1 MPTSACHALQEHA
14 EEHLNA
20 VNGLVSFADARLA
33 DMQALYVVV
42 EERLQGMAAA
52 QECVLD
58 LACSSTAPEHC
69 VGHLP
74 PSQHYKRLQFGALVT
89 AVMVATAP

>member
-1 MPTSACHALQEHA
+1 MLEQEHA

-42 EERLQGMAAA
+42 EERLQGMAAS
-52 QECVLD
+52 QEC
-58 LACSSTAPEHC
+58 APPLHAGARHRRFH
-69 VGHLP
+69 VP
-74 PSQHYKRLQFGALVT
+74 NAAAVTRSPQGALFCADV
-89 AVMVATAP
+89 VSMS

>member
-1 MPTSACHALQEHA
+1 MQEHA

-42 EERLQGMAAA
+42 EERLQGMAAG
-52 QECVLD
+52 QECASCCRLD
-58 LACSSTAPEHC
+58 PRCTHVRPTK
-69 VGHLP
+69 
-74 PSQHYKRLQFGALVT
+74 PSGPNYLVHPVQMSMSGRNT
-89 AVMVATAP
+89 SRRSI

>member
-1 MPTSACHALQEHA
+1 VPRVAAQEHA

-52 QECVLD
+52 QECAPGWIPAYPCALP
-58 LACSSTAPEHC
+58 SYTA
-69 VGHLP
+69 
-74 PSQHYKRLQFGALVT
+74 T
-89 AVMVATAP
+89 

>member
-1 MPTSACHALQEHA
+1 MACRLHDIACADGVHGTDDAGAAVQEHA

-52 QECVLD
+52 QEC
-58 LACSSTAPEHC
+58 AP
-69 VGHLP
+69 G
-74 PSQHYKRLQFGALVT
+74 
-89 AVMVATAP
+89 